1 MLDAPQ
7 CDRDPVTVRAVTVK
21 LVRTQVIA
29 SETLMLAVERELY
42 P

>member
-1 MLDAPQ
+1 
-7 CDRDPVTVRAVTVK
+7 VTVRSVTVK